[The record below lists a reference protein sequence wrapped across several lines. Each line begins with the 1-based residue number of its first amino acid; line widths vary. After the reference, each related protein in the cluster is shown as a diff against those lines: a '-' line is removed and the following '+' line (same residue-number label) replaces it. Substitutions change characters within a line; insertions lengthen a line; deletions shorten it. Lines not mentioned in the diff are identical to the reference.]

1 MDRLFDTCAR
11 LAFCIAAAGGVASAG
26 QVTARLVAQLPVGH
40 YQIYGLVEGSAGTF
54 YSQADGDLVFS
65 VTTQGSI
72 VYLLTLP
79 GYPQYPSLT
88 NPPVSAANGLFYSNL
103 GYTGGSTSYNVFSV
117 SSAPDSEIVYPVNT
131 YDPTFVQNLPDGD
144 LLGFNIS
151 QILKSDLDGNVIP
164 TYQFSDG
171 ARPYTLLYATDGN
184 YYGIAVVGG
193 EVPTGYLYRLT
204 PSGVLT
210 KLYNFPDNSFGD
222 PTYTGLLQASDGNLY
237 GSTPGCCKE
246 SGTIFKI
253 TLSGEYTLLHTFGEN
268 PIASSDGLIEGSD
281 GNLYGLLEG
290 DGPGGYSALFRIT
303 KSGDYEGLYH
313 GGVLQ
318 CPCSLIQGSDGQL
331 YVTAQSGNAVVLAFD
346 AGLAKPAPLALSF
359 SPKSG
364 SVGTR
369 VRIWGANLLSASV
382 QFNGVPTTT
391 ASNSGSNYVWATV
404 PLGATTG
411 PITVTTPGGTYRMR
425 GSFTV
430 R

>member
-144 LLGFNIS
+144 LLGFNIF
-151 QILKSDLDGNVIP
+151 QILKSDLNGNVIP
-164 TYQFSDG
+164 IYQFSDG

-204 PSGVLT
+204 PSGVLA

-281 GNLYGLLEG
+281 G
-290 DGPGGYSALFRIT
+290 
-303 KSGDYEGLYH
+303 LYH

-331 YVTAQSGNAVVLAFD
+331 YVTAQSGNAVVLAFN

-382 QFNGVPTTT
+382 QFNGVPATTV
-391 ASNSGSNYVWATV
+391 ANSGSNYVWATV
-404 PLGATTG
+404 PPGATTG
-411 PITVTTPGGTYRMR
+411 PITVTTPGGTDRMR
-425 GSFTV
+425 GSFIV